1 MEKGSSRSEN
11 VLLEV
16 VIEWLLLSLWT
27 TCFAGQTF
35 FLGTSVQRVQAVPM
49 QTEKSVKYA
58 MHTSIS
64 LHQFFG
70 FPLLKAS
77 ETQKPF
83 KTNGKLSLRWYKPP
97 VKPSEDF

>member
-49 QTEKSVKYA
+49 QTEKSV
-58 MHTSIS
+58 
-64 LHQFFG
+64 
-70 FPLLKAS
+70 
-77 ETQKPF
+77 
-83 KTNGKLSLRWYKPP
+83 
-97 VKPSEDF
+97 